1 MSDAEGLKRVYGI
14 DLGTT
19 YSAIAYVDEHGK
31 AVIVPNQESERI
43 TPSVVLFDGD
53 NIIVGNTA
61 KESAKVEPH
70 RVVSRIKQHMGDPN
84 FVFQYEGQAFSP
96 EDISS
101 FILRKVVGDAQIAA
115 GGEPITD
122 VVITCPAY
130 FGTPEREATANAG
143 RLAGLNVRAILNE
156 PTAAAIAYGLEQG
169 EDQTVLVYDLG
180 GGTFDIT
187 MIEIKDRLI
196 RVICTGGDHRLG
208 GVLWDEAIVMYL
220 AEQFRLQTGEE
231 SDPLDDPEVLNDLF
245 LQAERGKKTL
255 TQRDKAPF
263 RVTHAGKQAR
273 VELDRPRFEEITR
286 HLLDRTIELT
296 HEMLADARAKGHTTF
311 DKIIL
316 VGGATRMPQVHDRL
330 VAEFNLQPEIY
341 DPDEAVAKGAA
352 LYGLKE
358 SLHEEVQ
365 EILASRDASLDVA
378 AGPIDLSDV
387 PEEEV
392 AQALDHLEKQLGF
405 TLTGPVRELVGTR
418 IVNVLSK
425 SLGVVARDQQSQ
437 DIVVYLLPRNTEV
450 PMERISDFGT
460 DADNQAA
467 VDIRVMAG
475 ERDSTEP
482 ADCQEVG
489 LATLNLPE
497 KLPARSPIRVKFAIN
512 QDGRLNVSAID
523 LTAGGSIDVEFQTE
537 AVMNAEE
544 VEERSTALRLLDG
557 IVKQGETTMATVE
570 TDARARA
577 GRESS
582 RHPRRGLAGIPDPP
596 EHRGRSTGSHD
607 LRPGRRGADVA
618 AFQARAEQVAP
629 RPNGRDPDGGAGHPD
644 DLRRARRRSSEKI
657 STGDWRRTSRSTSR
671 VSP

>member
-1 MSDAEGLKRVYGI
+1 MADGEGLKRVYGI

-53 NIIVGNTA
+53 HVIVGNTA

-70 RVVSRIKQHMGDPN
+70 RVVSRVKQHMGDPN
-84 FVFQYEGQAFSP
+84 FVFEYEGKSYGA

-101 FILRKVVGDAQIAA
+101 FILRKVVGDAQIAE

-187 MIEIKDRLI
+187 MIDIKDRLI
-196 RVICTGGDHRLG
+196 RVICTGGDHHLG
-208 GVLWDEAIVMYL
+208 GTLWDEAIVLYL
-220 AEQFRLQTGEE
+220 ADQFRQQTGDE

-255 TQRDKAPF
+255 TQREKAPF

-273 VELDRPRFEEITR
+273 VELDRPKFEEITK
-286 HLLDRTIELT
+286 HLLDRTVELT
-296 HEMLADARAKGHTTF
+296 HEMLADARGKGHSTF

-316 VGGATRMPQVHDRL
+316 VGGATRMPQVHNRL
-330 VAEFNLQPEIY
+330 VAEFNMEPESF

-358 SLHEEVQ
+358 SLHDEVQ
-365 EILASRDASLDVA
+365 DILASRDGGLVSEE
-378 AGPIDLSDV
+378 GPIDLSEV
-387 PEEEV
+387 PEDQMAE
-392 AQALDHLEKQLGF
+392 ALDHLEKQLGF

-425 SLGVVARDQQSQ
+425 SLGVIARDEQSN
-437 DIVVYLLPRNTEV
+437 DLVVYLLPRNSEV
-450 PMERISDFGT
+450 PLERTTDFGT
-460 DADNQAA
+460 DAADQAA

-482 ADCQEVG
+482 TDCQEVG
-489 LATLNLPE
+489 MATLNLPE
-497 KLPARSPIRVKFAIN
+497 KLPARSPIRVKFTIT
-512 QDGRLNVSAID
+512 QDGRLNVSAVD
-523 LTAGGSIDVEFQTE
+523 LTAGGSIDVDFETE
-537 AVMNAEE
+537 AVMNASE
-544 VEERSTALRLLDG
+544 VAERSTALRLL
-557 IVKQGETTMATVE
+557 TV
-570 TDARARA
+570 
-577 GRESS
+577 S
-582 RHPRRGLAGIPDPP
+582 
-596 EHRGRSTGSHD
+596 
-607 LRPGRRGADVA
+607 
-618 AFQARAEQVAP
+618 
-629 RPNGRDPDGGAGHPD
+629 
-644 DLRRARRRSSEKI
+644 
-657 STGDWRRTSRSTSR
+657 
-671 VSP
+671 

>member
-1 MSDAEGLKRVYGI
+1 VTEGLKRVYGI

-31 AVIVPNQESERI
+31 PVIVPNQESERI

-61 KESAKVEPH
+61 KESSKVEPH

-84 FVFQYEGQAFSP
+84 FVFDYEGQAFSP

-101 FILRKVVGDAQIAA
+101 FVLRKVVSDAEIALGDKIS
-115 GGEPITD
+115 D

-169 EDQTVLVYDLG
+169 EDQVVLVYDLG

-220 AEQFRLQTGEE
+220 AEQFRSQTGEA
-231 SDPLDDPEVLNDLF
+231 SDPLDDPEVLNDLY

-255 TQRDKAPF
+255 TQREKAPF
-263 RVTHAGKQAR
+263 RVTHAGNQAR
-273 VELDRPRFEEITR
+273 VELDREKFEEITK

-296 HEMLADARAKGHTTF
+296 NEMLADARAKGYTRF

-316 VGGATRMPQVHDRL
+316 VGGATRMPQVHSRL
-330 VAEFNLQPEIY
+330 VSEFNVEPEIY

-352 LYGLKE
+352 LYALKE
-358 SLHEEVQ
+358 SLVDQVQ
-365 EILASRDASLDVA
+365 DFLATKVA
-378 AGPIDLSDV
+378 ADGQEVKPVDLAQVS
-387 PEEEV
+387 EEQV
-392 AQALDHLEKQLGF
+392 TQALDHLEKKLGF
-405 TLTGPVRELVGTR
+405 TLTGPVRELVNTQ

-425 SLGVVARDQQSQ
+425 SLGVIARDAQSQ
-437 DIVVYLLPRNTEV
+437 DVVFYLLPRNAEV
-450 PMERISDFGT
+450 PLERVTDFGT
-460 DADNQAA
+460 DAANQVA
-467 VDIRVMAG
+467 VDIRVMSG
-475 ERDSTEP
+475 ERDSP
-482 ADCQEVG
+482 DPSDCQEVG
-489 LATLNLPE
+489 IATLNLPE
-497 KLPARSPIRVKFAIN
+497 RLPARSPIRVRFAIN
-512 QDGRLNVSAID
+512 KDGRLGVSATD
-523 LTAGGSIDVEFQTE
+523 LTGGGSIDVEFETE

-544 VEERSTALRLLDG
+544 VAERSTALRLL
-557 IVKQGETTMATVE
+557 
-570 TDARARA
+570 
-577 GRESS
+577 
-582 RHPRRGLAGIPDPP
+582 
-596 EHRGRSTGSHD
+596 
-607 LRPGRRGADVA
+607 
-618 AFQARAEQVAP
+618 
-629 RPNGRDPDGGAGHPD
+629 N
-644 DLRRARRRSSEKI
+644 
-657 STGDWRRTSRSTSR
+657 
-671 VSP
+671 VS

>member
-1 MSDAEGLKRVYGI
+1 VTEGLKRVYGI

-31 AVIVPNQESERI
+31 PVIVPNQESERI

-70 RVVSRIKQHMGDPN
+70 RVVTRIKQSMGDPN
-84 FVFQYEGQAFSP
+84 FVFQYDGQAFSP

-101 FILRKVVGDAQIAA
+101 FILRKVVGDAELAL
-115 GGEPITD
+115 GDKITD

-143 RLAGLNVRAILNE
+143 RLAGLSVRAILNE
-156 PTAAAIAYGLEQG
+156 PTAAAIAYGLEQS

-220 AEQFRLQTGEE
+220 AEQFRTQTEQAT
-231 SDPLDDPEVLNDLF
+231 DPLDDPEVLNDLF

-263 RVTHAGKQAR
+263 RVTHAGQQAR
-273 VELDRPRFEEITR
+273 VELDRAKFEEITK

-296 HEMLADARAKGHTTF
+296 HEMLSDARAKGYSRF

-316 VGGATRMPQVHDRL
+316 VGGATRMPQVRDRV
-330 VAEFNLQPEIY
+330 VAELNMEPEMY

-352 LYGLKE
+352 LYALKE
-358 SLHEEVQ
+358 SLLDQVQDFLSTQLAADGKPAKPVDFSEASEEQ
-365 EILASRDASLDVA
+365 VA
-378 AGPIDLSDV
+378 
-387 PEEEV
+387 E
-392 AQALDHLEKQLGF
+392 ALDHLEKELGL
-405 TLTGPVRELVGTR
+405 TLTGPVRELVSTR

-425 SLGVVARDQQSQ
+425 SLGVIARNEQSL
-437 DIVVYLLPRNTEV
+437 DIVYYLLPRNSEV
-450 PMERISDFGT
+450 PLERVSDFGT
-460 DADNQAA
+460 DKDNQAA
-467 VDIRVMAG
+467 VDIRVMSG
-475 ERDSTEP
+475 ERDSP
-482 ADCQEVG
+482 DPLDCQEVG
-489 LATLNLPE
+489 VATLSLPE
-497 KLPARSPIRVKFAIN
+497 RLPAKSPIRVKFAIN
-512 QDGRLNVSAID
+512 KDGRLGVSATD
-523 LTAGGSIDVEFQTE
+523 LTGGGSIDVEFQTE

-544 VEERSTALRLLDG
+544 VAERSTALRLL
-557 IVKQGETTMATVE
+557 TV
-570 TDARARA
+570 
-577 GRESS
+577 S
-582 RHPRRGLAGIPDPP
+582 
-596 EHRGRSTGSHD
+596 
-607 LRPGRRGADVA
+607 
-618 AFQARAEQVAP
+618 
-629 RPNGRDPDGGAGHPD
+629 
-644 DLRRARRRSSEKI
+644 
-657 STGDWRRTSRSTSR
+657 
-671 VSP
+671 